1 MNRIPR
7 LRSVRTAGVV
17 AALSLLA
24 SVIVLP
30 AVPAGAAT
38 APKKPT
44 VVSLTFD
51 DSNADQLAPVLAMNA
66 LGLHGTM
73 FTTTGW
79 IGQPGYL
86 TQGNLG
92 RSMRTVMKSA
102 DTLSATPT

>member
-51 DSNADQLAPVLAMNA
+51 DSNADQAPAEATMRA
-66 LGLHGTM
+66 LGMHGT
-73 FTTTGW
+73 TTS
-79 IGQPGYL
+79 
-86 TQGNLG
+86 
-92 RSMRTVMKSA
+92 R
-102 DTLSATPT
+102 